1 MAYNQN
7 HGNQPKGFQQGG
19 YQGGN
24 KNESEPYRPSF
35 NKTDFADVTALEIN
49 EVADKKGKEFKPI
62 KTNQIRNFFSH
73 FGTIKNKYKTL
84 KINNQPIDQLDTNLI
99 LIKPKLAYAK
109 GRNPVVEPFQSL
121 IFEVIDLVYNSK
133 NKEKAYIN
141 FFEFVEAIVAYH
153 KYYGGKD
160 Q

>member
-1 MAYNQN
+1 MQDYQN
-7 HGNQPKGFQQGG
+7 RGYQQGRQQGG
-19 YQGGN
+19 YQHRDR
-24 KNESEPYRPSF
+24 NEPEPYRPSF

-62 KTNQIRNFFSH
+62 RTNQIRNFFSH
-73 FGTIKNKYKTL
+73 FNTIKNEYKII
-84 KINNQPIDQLDTNLI
+84 KINKQPIEQLDTSLI

-109 GRNPVVEPFQSL
+109 GRNLAVEPFQRL

-133 NKEKAYIN
+133 NKEKAYNN

-160 Q
+160 